1 MVLLLLMLLSALA
14 VLVGNAPLSESPARV
29 LLRPGPLPRV
39 LSVPVVS
46 SSFIKEK

>member
-39 LSVPVVS
+39 LLVPVVS